1 MMGPK
6 NSFRDLSARMAGDH
20 EERSAPTYRLEDFD
34 LIRDKKGLPV
44 WNTENALT
52 LLRDHADWR
61 GVPAYDQFKMRRILL
76 KPIPGERDVGCPRPL
91 ADEDYTAT
99 QAWFNRVGFP
109 TATKDIVVD
118 ALRKVCGE
126 YPFDPLTDYL
136 EGLRWDGIA
145 RLPSWL
151 IRYCGAEV
159 SPYTCEVGI
168 RWCIAAVARAFEP
181 GCKADHMLVLES
193 TQGMRKSTAL
203 ATLAGAEWFS
213 DSLPPMQTKDASSF
227 LRGRWIVEVAELEAM
242 RRDVDAVKAFISRQ
256 AEAYRPPYGRE
267 EVFEPRRCV
276 FAGTTNKAD
285 WQRDETGGRR
295 FWPVKVGE
303 IDINLLQEDRDQ
315 LWAEAVVLYRNGER
329 WWLEGDVA
337 EMALAEAGDRRPEDP
352 WRTDIAEIV
361 SDVNEIATKQILV
374 KLGFVSADMTPAL
387 SKRVARELVAL
398 GWHNAGRFTYGEF
411 KGAAR
416 YIVDS
421 NAIAVGR

>member
-76 KPIPGERDVGCPRPL
+76 KPIPGERDVGYPRPL

-242 RRDVDAVKAFISRQ
+242 RRDVDACRVAFKSDTLRVERRLLPLNVTFRRQ
-256 AEAYRPPYGRE
+256 LFGVFPY
-267 EVFEPRRCV
+267 
-276 FAGTTNKAD
+276 FAVRSG
-285 WQRDETGGRR
+285 Q
-295 FWPVKVGE
+295 P
-303 IDINLLQEDRDQ
+303 LQEGGVPFQTHEARQ
-315 LWAEAVVLYRNGER
+315 LL
-329 WWLEGDVA
+329 
-337 EMALAEAGDRRPEDP
+337 
-352 WRTDIAEIV
+352 RTHRG
-361 SDVNEIATKQILV
+361 QC
-374 KLGFVSADMTPAL
+374 
-387 SKRVARELVAL
+387 
-398 GWHNAGRFTYGEF
+398 
-411 KGAAR
+411 
-416 YIVDS
+416 
-421 NAIAVGR
+421 